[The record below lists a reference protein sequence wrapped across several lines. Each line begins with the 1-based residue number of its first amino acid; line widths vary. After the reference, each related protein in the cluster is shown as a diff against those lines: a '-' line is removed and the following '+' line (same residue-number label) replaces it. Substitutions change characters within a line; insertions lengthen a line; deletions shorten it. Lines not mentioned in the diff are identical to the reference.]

1 MKTLYLPL
9 LSSLLLAACA
19 TQAPAPVVD
28 RTTPIRTTPAP
39 APSAPQT
46 GPGFYTVKRGDTL
59 YRIALDH
66 GQAYRDVAG
75 WNNITNPASI
85 KEGQVLRVAPP
96 GGESTGAIV
105 TQPVSGGA
113 VVESRPLDG
122 APVAMAT
129 PPSAGD
135 SLRREPKV
143 NKEPYSDAA
152 YERMQNPGA
161 PTAVKSADASKPV
174 EAKPA
179 ETKPAEA
186 VTAGPDD
193 VNWAWPSSGKVL
205 ATFNDATNKGIDFAG
220 KAGDPV
226 LAAGEGKV
234 VYAGAGLRGYGQLVI
249 IKHNATFLSAYA
261 HNQKI
266 LVKEGDSVK
275 RGQRIAELGNTDSE
289 NGVYKLHFEIRRQ
302 GKPVDPAGYL
312 PKR

>member
-1 MKTLYLPL
+1 MKTAYLSFAFVLL
-9 LSSLLLAACA
+9 LSACA
-19 TQAPAPVVD
+19 SQAPAPVID
-28 RTTPIRTTPAP
+28 RSSTRTSPPLASPAP
-39 APSAPQT
+39 T
-46 GPGFYTVKRGDTL
+46 GPGYYTVKRGDTL
-59 YRIALDH
+59 YRIALEH
-66 GQAYRDVAG
+66 GQAYRDVAA
-75 WNNITNPASI
+75 WNNITNAASI
-85 KEGQVLRVAPP
+85 TEGQVLRVAPP
-96 GGESTGAIV
+96 AGATTGAIV
-105 TQPVSGGA
+105 TQPIASGA

-122 APVAMAT
+122 VVPPPV
-129 PPSAGD
+129 SADG
-135 SLRREPKV
+135 LRREPKV

-152 YERMQNPGA
+152 YERLQNPGA
-161 PTAVKSADASKPV
+161 VAVAPT
-174 EAKPA
+174 ETAKPLETKLA

-193 VNWAWPSSGKVL
+193 VAWAWPSAGKVL
-205 ATFNDATNKGIDFAG
+205 ATFNDSTNKGIDFAG

-266 LVKEGDSVK
+266 LVKEGDSIK

-302 GKPVDPAGYL
+302 GKPVDPSTYL

>member
-9 LSSLLLAACA
+9 ISALLLVACA
-19 TQAPAPVVD
+19 SQAPAPVID
-28 RTTPIRTTPAP
+28 RTTPIRSTPAATP
-39 APSAPQT
+39 AAPQG
-46 GPGFYTVKRGDTL
+46 GPGYYTVKRGDNL

-66 GQAYRDVAG
+66 GQDYRDIAG
-75 WNNITNPASI
+75 WNNITSPASI

-96 GGESTGAIV
+96 GGESTAAIV
-105 TQPVSGGA
+105 TQPVASGA

-122 APVAMAT
+122 APVVS
-129 PPSAGD
+129 PSPAGASGD

-143 NKEPYSDAA
+143 NKEPYSDVA
-152 YERMQNPGA
+152 YERMQNLGA
-161 PTAVKSADASKPV
+161 PAAVKPAEAPKPA

-179 ETKPAEA
+179 E
-186 VTAGPDD
+186 VVSAGPDD

-205 ATFNDATNKGIDFAG
+205 ASFNDNTNKGIDFAG

-226 LAAGEGKV
+226 YAAADGKV
-234 VYAGAGLRGYGQLVI
+234 VHVGSALRGYGQLVI
-249 IKHNATFLSAYA
+249 VKHNATFLSAYA

-266 LVKEGDSVK
+266 VVQEGSWVK
-275 RGQRIAELGNTDSE
+275 RGQKIAELGNTDSE